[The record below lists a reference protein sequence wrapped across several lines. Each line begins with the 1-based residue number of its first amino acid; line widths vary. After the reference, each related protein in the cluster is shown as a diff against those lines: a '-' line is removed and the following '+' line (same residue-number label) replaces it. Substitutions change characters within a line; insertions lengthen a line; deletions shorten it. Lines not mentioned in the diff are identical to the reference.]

1 MNLQDIK
8 ELVAEDGG
16 RVIIVERDAVVAV
29 VLSHEAYKALK
40 ARSGSAPRAASREI
54 PKPVSSPV
62 SAPAPGPSLAD
73 TLDFEESDESD
84 ELTID
89 DLPL

>member
-8 ELVAEDGG
+8 ELVAEEGG
-16 RVIIVERDAVVAV
+16 KVIIVERDAVVAV
-29 VLSHEAYKALK
+29 VLSHEAYRTLK
-40 ARSGSAPRAASREI
+40 AGTRPLPSAAAAAPQIPRAED
-54 PKPVSSPV
+54 
-62 SAPAPGPSLAD
+62 L
-73 TLDFEESDESD
+73 SDLQEPD